1 MSEKIKE
8 KLIILNKTNMK
19 TNGIIL
25 ILLFIACLDLCQ
37 AQVKNKYI
45 SQNFQSLLDKYETIN
60 PPVNYKKIETQ
71 SKEMTRNE
79 AIRYF
84 NKKEQDL
91 YHINEEMG
99 EDDVI
104 YSTEEEYV
112 PKCKFK
118 YQLNDNIYMLCT
130 LESSGVS
137 IEDSSLVILYSF
149 TKEGI
154 MIDKCIV
161 GGVYAFNEL
170 CASFILLDKNHIR
183 IFYYKNNYLRKE
195 DGFLSTVYYVN
206 YEITGDG
213 QFIEKDKSD
222 ITYLKK
228 SAIQYSTYEKK
239 MEDDLMN
246 EY

>member
-1 MSEKIKE
+1 M
-8 KLIILNKTNMK
+8 
-19 TNGIIL
+19 
-25 ILLFIACLDLCQ
+25 
-37 AQVKNKYI
+37 
-45 SQNFQSLLDKYETIN
+45 
-60 PPVNYKKIETQ
+60 
-71 SKEMTRNE
+71 
-79 AIRYF
+79 
-84 NKKEQDL
+84 
-91 YHINEEMG
+91 
-99 EDDVI
+99 
-104 YSTEEEYV
+104 
-112 PKCKFK
+112 
-118 YQLNDNIYMLCT
+118 
-130 LESSGVS
+130 
-137 IEDSSLVILYSF
+137 
-149 TKEGI
+149 
-154 MIDKCIV
+154 